1 MYDRDGFRNIN
12 AIDLSEVCIKQMDV
26 RNTIRR
32 KELMFTKM
40 DCTKMD
46 YPANKFDLVLDKGT
60 LDTILCV
67 PLGYF
72 KVARYLRGV

>member
-1 MYDRDGFRNIN
+1 MLDVGCGTSTFLQEMYDRDGFRNIN

-32 KELMFTKM
+32 KEIMFTQM

-46 YPANKFDLVLDKGT
+46 FPANKFDLVLDKGT
-60 LDTILCV
+60 LDTILC
-67 PLGYF
+67 
-72 KVARYLRGV
+72 